1 MRKTIFIF
9 ILAILFLFNFAFSEE
24 PEPFLEIAKIETPE
38 PVKDKKDFFAAGV
51 FYFAG
56 QPDEDT
62 FKWLASEGVSVVIN
76 LRTDEEMEKL
86 KETLDEPALLKKLGM
101 NYVHIPLGGK
111 AKYYPEATDKLA
123 QTLANH
129 KGKALIHCR
138 SAGRVS
144 HLWIA
149 YLVKYRDYTL
159 DDAAAVGKKIK
170 FSLPL
175 EGLLGTPIS
184 LQIKKERPQGDL
196 L

>member
-9 ILAILFLFNFAFSEE
+9 AIFILFNFVFPGQ
-24 PEPFLEIAKIETPE
+24 PESFLKDAKIETPE
-38 PVKDKKDFFAAGV
+38 PVKDKEDFFAAGA

-56 QPDEDT
+56 QPDEGT

-76 LRTDEEMEKL
+76 LRTDEEMEKQ
-86 KETLDEPALLKKLGM
+86 KETFDEPALVKKLGM
-101 NYVHIPLGGK
+101 NYVHIPLGGE
-111 AKYYPEATDKLA
+111 AKYYPEATGKLA
-123 QTLANH
+123 QTLATH

-144 HLWIA
+144 YLWIA

-170 FSLPL
+170 FYLPL
-175 EGLLGTPIS
+175 EDLLGTPIS
-184 LQIKKERPQGDL
+184 LQIKKD
-196 L
+196 